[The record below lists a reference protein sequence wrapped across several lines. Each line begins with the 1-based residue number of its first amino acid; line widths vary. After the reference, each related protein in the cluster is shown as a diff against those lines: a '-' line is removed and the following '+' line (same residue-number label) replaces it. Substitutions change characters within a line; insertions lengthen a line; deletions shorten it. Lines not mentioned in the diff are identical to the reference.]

1 MNIEAIRA
9 IVNSS
14 LPESEKRRSILLIIA
29 DDKKAIP
36 FIMEILDN
44 ERHQTKELL
53 LDTNSELSRAL
64 VVLNDSNLKYTKKII
79 ADPKWVVGEIKKHYI
94 KWKDYISCTFKVD
107 GLQ

>member
-44 ERHQTKELL
+44 ERHQT
-53 LDTNSELSRAL
+53 
-64 VVLNDSNLKYTKKII
+64 
-79 ADPKWVVGEIKKHYI
+79 
-94 KWKDYISCTFKVD
+94 
-107 GLQ
+107 